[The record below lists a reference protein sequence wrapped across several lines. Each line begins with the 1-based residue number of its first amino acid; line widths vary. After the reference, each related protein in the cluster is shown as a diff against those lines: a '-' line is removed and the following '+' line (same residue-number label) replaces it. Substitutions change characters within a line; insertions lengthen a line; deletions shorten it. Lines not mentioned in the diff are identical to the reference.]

1 MPNGRLREVRQCD
14 CSEVQTACTLHGIA
28 GLVTL
33 SVCVWGG
40 EGGGALSQEKIRVG
54 MPSGQA
60 RPGAHLPGGERVEA
74 GVAATTA
81 GGRRRRGPVT
91 ARCGGGG
98 ERYPAEGGWGIVS
111 RGPEH
116 GRCMPGREV

>member
-1 MPNGRLREVRQCD
+1 MGGIERGSAGVN
-14 CSEVQTACTLHGIA
+14 CSEGQTACTLHDIA

-33 SVCVWGG
+33 SVW
-40 EGGGALSQEKIRVG
+40 GGALSQEKIRVG
-54 MPSGQA
+54 MPNGQA
-60 RPGAHLPGGERVEA
+60 RPGAHVPGGGRVEA

-98 ERYPAEGGWGIVS
+98 ERYPAEGDGA
-111 RGPEH
+111 
-116 GRCMPGREV
+116 